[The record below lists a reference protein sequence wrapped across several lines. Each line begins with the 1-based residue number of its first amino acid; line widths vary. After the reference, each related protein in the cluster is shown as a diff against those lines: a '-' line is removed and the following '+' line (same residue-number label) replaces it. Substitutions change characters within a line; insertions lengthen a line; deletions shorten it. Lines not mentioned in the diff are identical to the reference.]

1 MIRSGTRFLGGGGG
15 IRTHGTF
22 RLSGFQDRRNR
33 PLYHPSVCC
42 DGLSPAAGK
51 AMALI
56 LAGFKKNPWGIAE
69 RGAYSSA
76 FW

>member
-1 MIRSGTRFLGGGGG
+1 
-15 IRTHGTF
+15 
-22 RLSGFQDRRNR
+22 
-33 PLYHPSVCC
+33 
-42 DGLSPAAGK
+42 
-51 AMALI
+51 MALI